1 MARATSGNH
10 VWLRPAALP
19 ELARVYGNLPADA
32 IWTVITVDGGYEG
45 RDGIH
50 LEAEGRRILAWRS
63 QVRALPRC
71 EYCGREGHTASR
83 GSAKT
88 CSVRAE
94 EVSHLREQQSATMR
108 EIWRK
113 KRAAAAA
120 KAGVTGALAPEPPD
134 DRDPP
139 RVAA

>member
-1 MARATSGNH
+1 
-10 VWLRPAALP
+10 VWLRPRALL
-19 ELARVYGNLPADA
+19 ELARVYGTLPTDA
-32 IWTVITVDGGYEG
+32 AWTVITVDGGYEG
-45 RDGIH
+45 RDGLH
-50 LEAEGRRILAWRS
+50 LEGPDGRRIAAWRS

-71 EYCGREGHTASR
+71 EYCGLEGHTSSKGNAR
-83 GSAKT
+83 T
-88 CSVRAE
+88 CPVRAA
-94 EVSHLREQQSATMR
+94 EVQDLRARQSLIMR

-120 KAGVTGALAPEPPD
+120 KAGVTTTLAPEPPD